1 MLSQAC
7 PVVVECFVT
16 SVFMKKMEKSVLSES
31 KFNNP
36 NYFKQFKKEH
46 KSHLFIT
53 AASWK
58 QQLKIIAYNENPAN
72 AIMN

>member
-53 AASWK
+53 AAS
-58 QQLKIIAYNENPAN
+58 
-72 AIMN
+72 